1 MRFHITFDEETSLET
16 WTQSRVSNT
25 TGDDSELE
33 KHFSQTNSLYN
44 KRVLHVSNV
53 LKSEAIKREMLQDKE
68 PDIKIGS
75 IVKIK
80 TYVRTNMHYIQGIV
94 LKIGQKEIQTQLC
107 TEKKGKNNF

>member
-1 MRFHITFDEETSLET
+1 MRFHITFDEETSLENMDT
-16 WTQSRVSNT
+16 VAGLEYNEVH
-25 TGDDSELE
+25 DSELE

-80 TYVRTNMHYIQGIV
+80 TYVRTNTDDIQ
-94 LKIGQKEIQTQLC
+94 E
-107 TEKKGKNNF
+107 NRS